1 MFRDEKVV
9 SLSFNMSRVTLQ
21 WFELNE
27 EAGKDPCLR
36 IPIGDIYG
44 PVIDRAFPSLGHIG
58 WRPGTN
64 GAAYTYIKRITSEIN
79 GQLVDFLGLLREIL
93 ALTITRHLAPHF
105 HSELDELYALDF
117 NFKQDVQPLTYTE
130 VGTLEHRA
138 KENQDSEAIES
149 LAARMSEVIRRHPSF
164 SRADVIVAVPP
175 RPGNSFHLPV
185 ELVKRIGETLGRGT
199 GLYLAKTNHSKLRGL
214 ALEEKL
220 KTLDGIFQLNESIT
234 GKTVLIIDDLYQ
246 SGVTAWSL
254 AKFLKTNGARE
265 VYAFACV
272 KSWIDT
278 DNL

>member
-1 MFRDEKVV
+1 MLGQVKAHYCT
-9 SLSFNMSRVTLQ
+9 NMSRVTLQ
-21 WFELNE
+21 WFELNK
-27 EAGKDPCLR
+27 EAGKDPCLK
-36 IPIGDIYG
+36 IPIADIYG

-58 WRPGTN
+58 WRPGTH
-64 GAAYTYIKRITSEIN
+64 GASYTYIKRITPETTD
-79 GQLVDFLGLLREIL
+79 QLVDLLGLLQQIL
-93 ALTITRHLAPHF
+93 ALTITRHLEPHF

-149 LAARMSEVIRRHPSF
+149 LAVLMSGVIRRHPTF

-175 RPGNSFHLPV
+175 RPGSSFHLPV
-185 ELVKRIGETLGRGT
+185 ELVKRIGEILGRGT
-199 GLYLAKTNHSKLRGL
+199 GLDLAKTNHAKLRGL
-214 ALEEKL
+214 SLDQKL
-220 KTLDGIFQLNESIT
+220 TTLDGIFQLNESIP

-254 AKFLKTNGARE
+254 AKFLKINGARE
-265 VYAFACV
+265 VYALACV
-272 KSWIDT
+272 KSWSDT